1 FSAFFGSN
9 GLEMLSGSEDELA
22 YVETTRHIMEH
33 LNTRD
38 ALDFPWARADHY
50 LGDFVGH
57 FLAYR
62 PDERLGGF
70 FLLADLSAI
79 SGLSVELAFPLLI
92 GSVIAIGTAS
102 LGIFELL
109 IRHSRIAVLAAQGA
123 FAAAWVLVM
132 LHIQGSLS
140 HLVSLGIRLGGLSFI
155 FWACAY
161 TRKTIP
167 LVLSAVLG
175 AGWLVLYHESIGFGL
190 ALPLAVS
197 LAGVL
202 WRALRGRSGLA
213 ARFAVR
219 IAILAVLIYALQPNL
234 FMVAVDQHRGRTTV
248 NIASDA
254 TENLATAAKR
264 ANDTTAVRL
273 PPVLGYHSFYDDS
286 SVNHYLTTA
295 LQPFTLCTLL
305 SLAVLAAFGFWWR
318 L

>member
-1 FSAFFGSN
+1 MSVVFVPVLILFHGMSLFLIGLPLTLACLPRERRWLIAPLSPLVAMALVSCAYQYWCMWLIQPFRPLSVHGAVAIFSLACLLLVLVVRGEKVSLLGSDIANAMVRTLPLLIIPLLGVLAFSAFFGSN

-22 YVETTRHIMEH
+22 YIETTRHIMEH

-57 FLAYR
+57 LLAYR

-140 HLVSLGIRLGGLSFI
+140 HLVSLGIRLGGL
-155 FWACAY
+155 A
-161 TRKTIP
+161 
-167 LVLSAVLG
+167 
-175 AGWLVLYHESIGFGL
+175 
-190 ALPLAVS
+190 
-197 LAGVL
+197 
-202 WRALRGRSGLA
+202 
-213 ARFAVR
+213 
-219 IAILAVLIYALQPNL
+219 
-234 FMVAVDQHRGRTTV
+234 
-248 NIASDA
+248 
-254 TENLATAAKR
+254 
-264 ANDTTAVRL
+264 
-273 PPVLGYHSFYDDS
+273 
-286 SVNHYLTTA
+286 
-295 LQPFTLCTLL
+295 
-305 SLAVLAAFGFWWR
+305 
-318 L
+318 